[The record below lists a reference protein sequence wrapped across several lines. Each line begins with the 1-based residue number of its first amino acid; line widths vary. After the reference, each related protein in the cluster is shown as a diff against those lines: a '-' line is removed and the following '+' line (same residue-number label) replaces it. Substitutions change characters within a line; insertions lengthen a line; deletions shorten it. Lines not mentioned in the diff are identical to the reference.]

1 MSDTELK
8 AVLYV
13 DGTPLDE
20 TTVSEES
27 ELFARVETHYIA
39 PWTAEKEVSV
49 EFEPV
54 EMDDAE

>member
-13 DGTPLDE
+13 DGTPYDE
-20 TTVSEES
+20 TIVSEES
-27 ELFARVETHYIA
+27 ELFTRVETHYVA

-54 EMDDAE
+54 ETEDAE